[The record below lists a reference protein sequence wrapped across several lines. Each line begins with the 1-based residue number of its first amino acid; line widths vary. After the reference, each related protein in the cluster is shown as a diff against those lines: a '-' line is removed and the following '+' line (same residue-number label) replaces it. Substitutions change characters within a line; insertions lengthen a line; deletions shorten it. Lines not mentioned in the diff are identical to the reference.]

1 MSDATGEEHSFDAT
15 SDLPTAVGPAITI
28 TNGLYCCCLFSA
40 VCTVLAVDMRAGLNE
55 SGFSRFLEF
64 MKSEDDDRELT
75 NAIDVLDGKSST
87 DLSI

>member
-40 VCTVLAVDMRAGLNE
+40 VSAVNAVLAVDMREGP
-55 SGFSRFLEF
+55 RFLEF

-75 NAIDVLDGKSST
+75 NAVVLDGKSRT